1 MAKYIRGLKV
11 VIRGMKVM
19 GKSQIQASPL
29 TWYLAWII
37 ITGWNTW
44 ISPKTLRL
52 PTVALNVISSV
63 HSSAR

>member
-1 MAKYIRGLKV
+1 MAKYIGGLKE
-11 VIRGMKVM
+11 VIRGMSH
-19 GKSQIQASPL
+19 GKKSDQASPL